1 MKNDYSYGII
11 PLRQEEQKWFVLLVQ
26 HHAGHWAF
34 PKGHADVGESPR
46 QAAER
51 ELLEETGLKVHAYL
65 SDQVLSEH
73 YYFTFNKQRINKV
86 VDYFVALV
94 EGDVTLQEDEIQASC
109 WLPLSEAIEMMTF
122 KEGKDLILQIQQL
135 LRHNPS

>member
-11 PLRQEEQKWFVLLVQ
+11 PLRREEQTWFVLLVQ
-26 HHAGHWAF
+26 HYAGHWAF
-34 PKGHADVGESPR
+34 PKGHAHVGESPQ

-51 ELLEETGLKVHAYL
+51 ELFEETGLKVQAYL

-94 EGDVTLQEDEIQASC
+94 EGPVVLQEDEIKASR
-109 WLPLSEAIEMMTF
+109 WSTLSEAMQIMTF
-122 KEGKDLILQIQQL
+122 KEGRALIHQVLQFVE
-135 LRHNPS
+135 S

>member
-46 QAAER
+46 QTAER
-51 ELLEETGLKVHAYL
+51 ELLEETGLKVHTYL

-73 YYFTFNKQRINKV
+73 YYFTFNHQRINKV

-94 EGDVTLQEDEIQASC
+94 EGVVVIQEDEIRASR
-109 WLPLSEAIEMMTF
+109 WLTFSEAIEIMTF
-122 KEGKDLILQIQQL
+122 KEGKALILQVL
-135 LRHNPS
+135 PLVESTSP